1 MNENLVI
8 AIDPGK
14 NGGIA
19 WRTTNGPVFV
29 EPMPA
34 TVHDL
39 VILISRIVGPFGA
52 GDCIIERVHSMP
64 HDSGKAAFSF
74 GENFGMIQG
83 VLASF
88 GVAYRFVTPQQW
100 QKKLGALPAD
110 KADRK
115 RAIREM
121 MQQRHPY
128 LLKKLTLK
136 TADALAML
144 DVQFNDEKTHNAK
157 KM

>member
-1 MNENLVI
+1 MNDILI

-14 NGGIA
+14 NGGLA
-19 WRTTNGPVFV
+19 WRTSTGVHI

-83 VLASF
+83 VLASY
-88 GVAYRFVTPQQW
+88 GVSYRFVTPQQW
-100 QKKLGALPAD
+100 QKKLGTLPAD

-115 RAIREM
+115 HAIRAL
-121 MQQRHPY
+121 MQQRYPQ
-128 LLKKLTLK
+128 LIKKITLK

-144 DVQFNDEKTHNAK
+144 DVQFNNEKTHNAK
-157 KM
+157 EM

>member
-1 MNENLVI
+1 MNDILI

-14 NGGIA
+14 NGGLA
-19 WRTTNGPVFV
+19 WRTSAGVHI

-83 VLASF
+83 VLASY
-88 GVAYRFVTPQQW
+88 GVSYRFVTPQQW
-100 QKKLGALPAD
+100 QKKLGALPSE

-115 RAIREM
+115 RAIRAL
-121 MQQRHPY
+121 MQQRYPQ
-128 LLKKLTLK
+128 LIKKITLK

-144 DVQFNDEKTHNAK
+144 DVHFNKEKTHNAK
-157 KM
+157 EM